1 MPSDSIGSSEQSGLR
16 AWEKR
21 HPFAVQTIVVATV
34 GVLGFFLFV
43 AMFSCIIGDEPQVGR
58 GSNAR
63 TASVDRATP
72 TPEVDLDLRAQLAV
86 DQMEE
91 YAGVMDAAV
100 RLEGRNV
107 SLVLVVYP
115 AVGPGLAEELGDT
128 FVRVSKS
135 LLNDGASGKQIG
147 RGKYDYLIGVYWPG
161 GDDPIVLGAKSRAA
175 ENIRW

>member
-1 MPSDSIGSSEQSGLR
+1 MPSVNPEPIAESGLKE
-16 AWEKR
+16 WERR
-21 HPFAVQTIVVATV
+21 HPLAVQIIVVATV

-43 AMFSCIIGDEPQVGR
+43 ATFSYITGDDAGGSGR
-58 GSNAR
+58 K

-161 GDDPIVLGAKSRAA
+161 DDDPIVLGAKSRAA